1 MSAPPLEEAS
11 VGPRHVLIG
20 LVDEILTDAVATPD
34 SWQQTQVHTAV
45 SSRTVALLGVYKYTV
60 CLILMSVS

>member
-1 MSAPPLEEAS
+1 MSAPILWEATG
-11 VGPRHVLIG
+11 GPRHVLIG
-20 LVDEILTDAVATPD
+20 LVDEILTDAVAIPD

-45 SSRTVALLGVYKYTV
+45 SSRTVALLGVSTV